1 MDTKLRGSIM
11 SLLRTEIAPDRN
23 DIDVEKDS
31 LIDSGLIDSLGIFK
45 LVSLLEKE
53 FAIKISDDELLPEN
67 FETTSAIVQ
76 FVIQKQ
82 QSGAMEK
89 QSIRNK

>member
-53 FAIKISDDELLPEN
+53 FAIKISDDELLPERRP
-67 FETTSAIVQ
+67 Q
-76 FVIQKQ
+76 
-82 QSGAMEK
+82 
-89 QSIRNK
+89 